1 MPLYMNPFSKFQD
14 LQNKLLVSCPKDPS
28 SSGGLYLI
36 DFSLKHISKILEAD
50 CRGIAEYRDGFFLTT
65 NSHGILKLNE
75 HLNIISNYNVSSL
88 DLHGMTFGPNEIL
101 YVVETAVNA
110 IGIYQTEPFKRIDEI
125 KISPF
130 SDDQNHINDIY
141 ISNDSIFVSMFSL
154 TGGWRNRDGLF
165 DGVISE
171 YDLQSKQLIKIHYD
185 NLQLPHSVVKIDNQI
200 HYCESLNLSL
210 NKENEPV
217 ASLGGYTRGLDYD
230 GRNFFIGQSEMRYL
244 DRILSVVPNVNIDCG
259 IHILDSI
266 RRTNRFFPL
275 PATQVYEILVL
286 NKKFI
291 QEDIPESV
299 YLNNHSAYKSIVS
312 LNEWHDEEEQHRWM
326 SSSKATLKIKKQQ
339 YANFL

>member
-1 MPLYMNPFSKFQD
+1 MIE
-14 LQNKLLVSCPKDPS
+14 NK
-28 SSGGLYLI
+28 
-36 DFSLKHISKILEAD
+36 
-50 CRGIAEYRDGFFLTT
+50 
-65 NSHGILKLNE
+65 
-75 HLNIISNYNVSSL
+75 
-88 DLHGMTFGPNEIL
+88 
-101 YVVETAVNA
+101 
-110 IGIYQTEPFKRIDEI
+110 
-125 KISPF
+125 
-130 SDDQNHINDIY
+130 
-141 ISNDSIFVSMFSL
+141 
-154 TGGWRNRDGLF
+154 
-165 DGVISE
+165 
-171 YDLQSKQLIKIHYD
+171 
-185 NLQLPHSVVKIDNQI
+185 I

-210 NKENEPV
+210 NKESEPV
-217 ASLGGYTRGLDYD
+217 ASQGGYTRGLDYD
-230 GRNFFIGQSEMRYL
+230 GRNFYIGQSEMRHL
-244 DRILSVVPNVNIDCG
+244 DRILSIVPNVNIDCG